1 MDSITQIVLGAAVG
15 EICLGKKLGNRAMVW
30 GAIAGTIPDLDVIS
44 SLWNTPTDNLRSHRG
59 ISHSIFFA
67 VFFSALIATYTNYI
81 YANNIQMKKW
91 YKTLS
96 FCIGIIGILLVGLVV
111 AVPSFA
117 FGASLMGK
125 VGSSLAALT
134 IVAFLIKRMVT
145 YYLQEIDFQS
155 NISYKEWYWFFF
167 WTIFTHPIL
176 DCFTVYGTQ
185 LFMPFSDRR
194 ISWDTISVVDPLYTI
209 PFGLML
215 IIGMFFMRRSKTRN
229 ILIYL
234 GLVYSCGYMAF
245 TFLNKQKVNQAM
257 LNAITES
264 NIKYSRFMT
273 NPTIFNNIL
282 WTGTVESDS
291 VFYYGQYSLRDE
303 ETKFILKPIPKNR
316 ELLDKIPKEDKTLN
330 TIKWFSKDYYT
341 VMTRKDGRLQVND
354 LRYGTYEDDFENEDS
369 YIFKFVLEKDQN
381 GNYQID
387 KKSQRPPKMDIK
399 GMTTKLYNR
408 IKGKPRSDS
417 Q

>member
-44 SLWNTPTDNLRSHRG
+44 NLWNTPTGNLRSHRG

-67 VFFSALIATYTNYI
+67 VTFSALIATYTSFI
-81 YANNIQMKKW
+81 YTNNIQMRKW

-96 FCIGIIGILLVGLVV
+96 FSIGIIGILLVGLVV
-111 AVPSFA
+111 ALPSYTFSA
-117 FGASLMGK
+117 GIFGK
-125 VGSSLAALT
+125 VGNSIAALV
-134 IVAFLIKRMVT
+134 IVVFLTKRMFT
-145 YYLQEIDFQS
+145 HYLHEKDFQS
-155 NISYKEWYWFFF
+155 DILYKDWYWFFF

-185 LFMPFSDRR
+185 LFMPFSDIR
-194 ISWDTISVVDPLYTI
+194 ISWDTISVADPLYTV
-209 PFGLML
+209 PFGVML
-215 IIGMFFMRRSKTRN
+215 IAGMFFMKGSKTRN
-229 ILIYL
+229 VLIYL

-245 TFLNKQKVNQAM
+245 TFLNKQKVNRAM

-264 NIKYSRFMT
+264 DIKYSRFMT
-273 NPTIFNNIL
+273 NPTLLNNIL

-303 ETKFILKPIPKNR
+303 DTKFILKPVAKNHDLLNIIPKDD
-316 ELLDKIPKEDKTLN
+316 ETLK
-330 TIKWFSKDYYT
+330 TIKWFSKNYYAA
-341 VMTRKDGRLQVND
+341 MIRKDGRLQIND
-354 LRYGTYEDDFENEDS
+354 LRYGTYKDGFDDEDS
-369 YIFKFVLEKDQN
+369 YIFRFILEKDLN
-381 GNYQID
+381 GNYQIN
-387 KKSQRPPKMDIK
+387 KKSQGPPKMNIK
-399 GMTTKLYNR
+399 EMTSKLFIR
-408 IKGKPRSDS
+408 MKGLPKSNS